1 MTIFHGIALGL
12 GLGMTC
18 VASTTTAGEKALT
31 IDGKTI
37 TIADPRKCSS
47 VHRPG
52 RELARYLRQYD
63 PTWEAKQDTND
74 ETPHTTEEIEL
85 IRNGLVENG
94 FRYPNTEESVITWMD
109 VHGDGV
115 CDFTASTGVGGMRP
129 IDRMFLFRGMAKG
142 DFQLVD
148 SDRTYMEGN
157 ITVVPYIPLTVSGER
172 LPVLVKEYTL
182 LQWQADSRRL
192 ATCETIQYG
201 PEAARQRA
209 GFPVLAQLCPKVREI
224 YDWAADQLP
233 LKNVIPH

>member
-1 MTIFHGIALGL
+1 MKIVHVIAFGLALG
-12 GLGMTC
+12 MAC
-18 VASTTTAGEKALT
+18 IASPTAAGEKALV

-37 TIADPRKCSS
+37 TIAAPGKCSS

-63 PTWEAKQDTND
+63 PTWEAKQDTSD
-74 ETPHTTEEIEL
+74 ETPHTTEEIQL

-109 VHGDGV
+109 VDGDGV

-129 IDRMFLFRGMAKG
+129 IDRMFLFRGLAKG
-142 DFQLVD
+142 DFQLID
-148 SDRTYMEGN
+148 SDHSYMEGS
-157 ITVVPYIPLTVSGER
+157 ISLVPYIPLSVSDER

-182 LQWQADSRRL
+182 LQWQADSKRF
-192 ATCETIQYG
+192 ATCETIKYG
-201 PEAARQRA
+201 PEAVSQRA
-209 GFPVLAQLCPKVREI
+209 AFLVLVQLCSQAREI

-233 LKNVIPH
+233 HKNEMPH